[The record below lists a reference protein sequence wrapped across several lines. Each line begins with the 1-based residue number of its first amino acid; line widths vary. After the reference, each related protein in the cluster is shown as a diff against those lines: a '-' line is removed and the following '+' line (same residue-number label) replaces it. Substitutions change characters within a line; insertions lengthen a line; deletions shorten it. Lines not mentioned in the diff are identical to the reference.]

1 MTVTHEDSITGG
13 GADFAAAP
21 GDPQIENKG
30 FPAITNP
37 LAETGLLATAESN
50 AGGTAAPRVF
60 WDYRLIADDTVEF
73 RRANDGSV
81 GQWALE
87 VIEFPQFDS
96 PLAASLWSMFNIK
109 NDYLDPNI
117 LNKDETAQ
125 FSVQLSNPIFQDGL
139 LIIQITTD
147 KGIEASKSQLVA

>member
-1 MTVTHEDSITGG
+1 M
-13 GADFAAAP
+13 
-21 GDPQIENKG
+21 
-30 FPAITNP
+30 
-37 LAETGLLATAESN
+37 
-50 AGGTAAPRVF
+50 VF
-60 WDYRLIADDTVEF
+60 WDYRLIAVDTVEF

-96 PLAASLWSMFNIK
+96 PLAASLWSMFKIK

-125 FSVQLSNPIFQDGL
+125 ISVKLSNPIFQDGL

-147 KGIEASKSQLVA
+147 KGIEASKSQLVT